1 MSHSDGKM
9 EGWLYLIRLN
19 RLGLQYCRK
28 RYFILEDNCLQSYKA
43 VPTNATDLEEPLRS
57 AIIDSCIHVQ
67 DNGRESFHRKVFFT
81 FTLCNTSNHDDQL
94 KFGANSPE
102 EAARWI
108 RCLRDAAINPEKNL
122 RAPAI
127 RKWQPFRCSL
137 SVSNRMSRKQS
148 IDWNDASSTPV
159 DAMTSDVVGPSPWK
173 IFGIQNGLRLFKEAK
188 DRHSN
193 GKHWDGHPAIMAVGV
208 IDGTSESIFKALMSL
223 GPSRSEW
230 DFCFSRG
237 SVVEHLDGHTDIIH
251 IQLTNHWLP
260 WGLKRRDLLLRRY
273 WRREDDGTYV
283 ILYHSV
289 IHSKCPPQE
298 GYVRATVK
306 SGGHVITP
314 VNQGKSSTVKHM
326 LAVDWKSY
334 LRKTTSKSI
343 TICMLGGIA
352 ALREMLK
359 AKSGSYF
366 LDPDMDELTI
376 DIQLPVSEK
385 EEIKNEVVVTERTE
399 EDTTEKY
406 PSACSSIVELD
417 DVADEFFDVPEASDD
432 EHSDLGWPRS
442 TTPEFQAETHPPK
455 LSSAACFVR
464 KLQDL
469 AVQKNIQEI
478 VGGEEGA
485 KGCYGCTL
493 PKDASYN
500 MPCSWAAADT
510 SSFLIRGEKY
520 LQDHSKI
527 TAKGTL
533 TQMVGAD
540 WLQSEVREDNLAA
553 RPGSIVQKY
562 AAQDRPEFFFVVNIQ
577 VPGATRYSLALYY
590 MLKTPLAENPL
601 LERFV
606 NGDDAFRN
614 SKFKL
619 IPYISKGSWIVKQSV
634 GKKSCLIGQALE
646 VNYFKGK
653 NYLELDVDVGSSTV
667 ARGVINLVL
676 GYLNNLVIEMAFIVQ
691 ADTAE
696 ELPEYLLGTCRLNHL
711 DASKAVHTKSIS

>member
-1 MSHSDGKM
+1 M

-127 RKWQPFRCSL
+127 RKWQPFSL

-193 GKHWDGHPAIMAVGV
+193 GKHWDAHPAIMAVGV

-273 WRREDDGTYV
+273 WRREDDGTY
-283 ILYHSV
+283 
-289 IHSKCPPQE
+289 
-298 GYVRATVK
+298 
-306 SGGHVITP
+306 
-314 VNQGKSSTVKHM
+314 GKSSTVKHM

-352 ALREMLK
+352 ALREMFK

-619 IPYISKGSWIVKQSV
+619 IPYISK
-634 GKKSCLIGQALE
+634 
-646 VNYFKGK
+646 
-653 NYLELDVDVGSSTV
+653 LDVDVGSSTV

>member
-1 MSHSDGKM
+1 M

-127 RKWQPFRCSL
+127 RKWQPFSL

-273 WRREDDGTYV
+273 WRREDDGTY
-283 ILYHSV
+283 
-289 IHSKCPPQE
+289 
-298 GYVRATVK
+298 
-306 SGGHVITP
+306 
-314 VNQGKSSTVKHM
+314 GKSSTVKHM

-442 TTPEFQAETHPPK
+442 TTPEFQVETHPPK

-478 VGGEEGA
+478 VGSEEGA

-619 IPYISKGSWIVKQSV
+619 IPYISK
-634 GKKSCLIGQALE
+634 
-646 VNYFKGK
+646 
-653 NYLELDVDVGSSTV
+653 LDVDVGSSTV

-711 DASKAVHTKSIS
+711 DASKAIHTKSIS